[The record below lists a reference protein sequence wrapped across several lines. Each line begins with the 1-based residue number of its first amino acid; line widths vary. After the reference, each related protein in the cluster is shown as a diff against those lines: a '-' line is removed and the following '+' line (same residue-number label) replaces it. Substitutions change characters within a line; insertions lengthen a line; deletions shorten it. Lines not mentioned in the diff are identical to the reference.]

1 VLSHGPRAQFSGNG
15 RFVTFVSSTNATN
28 APVGTNNVLLY
39 DLQTATT
46 TLVSFNHDRTG
57 SGDGPSDSPSISH
70 DGRFVTYRSD
80 ARDLVAGDNNNQSD
94 VFLFDRLTGGTTL
107 ISVNQAGGA
116 PGNERSE
123 APTISADGST
133 VVFKSL
139 AFDLVVGDRNN
150 SLDVFLARVPSLSLL
165 DTDGD
170 GMDDRLERAY
180 FGDLSH
186 NGSGDTDGDG
196 VSDWMELKT
205 GTDPMNPASKFSPQA
220 GVSPTTG
227 QITIAWPSMPGRSYR
242 VQYKDD
248 LSQTNWNDLGSGT
261 MVVGSSAACSDTW
274 AGTSHQRFYRV
285 MLVE

>member
-139 AFDLVVGDRNN
+139 ASDLVEGDLNGIQ
-150 SLDVFLARVPSLSLL
+150 DVFLARVPSAAPL

-170 GMDDRLERAY
+170 GMDDSLEKAY

-186 NGSGDTDGDG
+186 NGSGDSDGDG
-196 VSDWMELKT
+196 VSDWMEAKI
-205 GTDPMNPASKFSPQA
+205 GTDPMNPASGFNPRA
-220 GVSPTTG
+220 AVSPNSG
-227 QITIAWPSMPGRSYR
+227 HIRITWESAPGRSYR

-248 LSQTNWNDLGSGT
+248 LNQTNWNEVSVGVGIYGST
-261 MVVGSSAACSDTW
+261 ATCEDTSAGQS
-274 AGTSHQRFYRV
+274 GQRFYRV
-285 MLVE
+285 TLIE